1 MADNNKMYLKN
12 AELTIQ
18 TLDGTNGHIS
28 SVTYDGSKQQSV
40 MISPGGI
47 GAAVSNEVYKIKI
60 IASAKDWNTV
70 TDTGIY
76 HIKTTE
82 CTNCPTTNHGTLYVN
97 GSIST
102 IFQMFIPDVGKVIYK
117 RYKTSS
123 WSAWTPIQTAN
134 PTSLVVKLNSG
145 STEGTNMFTYN
156 GTSAKSI
163 NITPNSIGA
172 ADKNHSHLDMNM
184 FLNQKIGSSDH
195 PVNLDYQYYSGM
207 KTSYVIGAGQ
217 YTNGPAECTGQIYL
231 LLLDTDS
238 AQHKQIVTDFNT
250 GYVYQRLKTGDSW
263 SEWQLLND
271 PIIALPSTCDLNNYY
286 YKEWG
291 TMRKY
296 RGLFGSSSGN
306 SISNSPSNNFT
317 GSAGF
322 INDTYLWTYPCYMFT
337 GSKTL
342 ATIQILSINGSF
354 YKRIG
359 YYTGDSNATWI
370 PWDQIATKSQIQNLT
385 SDSGWLNVTTSS
397 DFPAY
402 NSGTIPKI
410 RKIGNIVEL
419 RGVVKN
425 KNAFATNGSVLTNIP
440 SNMRPSQNVY
450 VVQTA
455 NSQNMQMI
463 IKTDGTVGLERCGSG
478 TVAADAWI
486 TVCAT
491 WFVG

>member
-1 MADNNKMYLKN
+1 MADTNKMYLKN
-12 AELTIQ
+12 SNLRV
-18 TLDGTNGHIS
+18 LLNGKIPY
-28 SVTYDGSKQQSV
+28 TYDGTKSV
-40 MISPGGI
+40 EVDINPNRI
-47 GAAVSNEVYKIKI
+47 GAAY
-60 IASAKDWNTV
+60 ATH
-70 TDTGIY
+70 T
-76 HIKTTE
+76 HKTTDI
-82 CTNCPTTNHGTLYVN
+82 TD
-97 GSIST
+97 
-102 IFQMFIPDVGKVIYK
+102 IPSKL
-117 RYKTSS
+117 
-123 WSAWTPIQTAN
+123 PN
-134 PTSLVVKLNSG
+134 PTSLVVKLNNG
-145 STEGTNMFTYN
+145 STEGSNMFTYT
-156 GTSAKSI
+156 GSAAKSI
-163 NITPNSIGA
+163 NITPASIGA
-172 ADKNHSHLDMNM
+172 AAASHTHNYIQPSNSTDLD
-184 FLNQKIGSSDH
+184 
-195 PVNLDYQYYSGM
+195 
-207 KTSYVIGAGQ
+207 YVIGGSTTYSAKLDDGYKHGPSEAIGGAGVVVYYAGSRMHQ
-217 YTNGPAECTGQIYL
+217 ILTDDTGKVFKRYSNYKE
-231 LLLDTDS
+231 S
-238 AQHKQIVTDFNT
+238 ANV
-250 GYVYQRLKTGDSW
+250 GDGDYW
-263 SEWQLLND
+263 SPWQLLND
-271 PIIALPSTCDLNNYY
+271 PVEELPSTCDLNDYY
-286 YKEWG
+286 YTKWG

-359 YYTGDSNATWI
+359 YHTGNSMSWI
-370 PWDQIATKSQIQNLT
+370 AWDQIVTKSQIQNLT

-425 KNAFATNGSVLTNIP
+425 KNAFVSNGSVLTDIP

-463 IKTDGTVGLERCGSG
+463 IKTDGTIGLERCGSG